1 MVTSIHL
8 ASQLDEPDILFHLLA
23 RGGNVEIRDANK
35 LSPLDVAR
43 SYEIRLV
50 SFSGTTD
57 SFFICLLYYQFHFD
71 SRKMLLNSVM
81 LCAASE
87 AGDLEEVMRLLTH
100 CGVPLNVCGLRNKA
114 PLHLA
119 CSQGHAA
126 IVNLLLTNGVSCF
139 FTPAIAY

>member
-1 MVTSIHL
+1 
-8 ASQLDEPDILFHLLA
+8 
-23 RGGNVEIRDANK
+23 
-35 LSPLDVAR
+35 
-43 SYEIRLV
+43 
-50 SFSGTTD
+50 
-57 SFFICLLYYQFHFD
+57 
-71 SRKMLLNSVM
+71 MLLNSVM

-139 FTPAIAY
+139 LHQLLPIDVFIQSVQ